1 MAKKKRYRFV
11 DRNRYGRGIISTVTS
26 AVSIVIFL
34 SAVFICMVMAGNAP
48 QWIGALGF
56 SGFVMGFY
64 GMVAGLESFRERN
77 EADSAMDRGR
87 RLRIS
92 QWIRGRSLQIPQWIV
107 EGACGFR
114 NGSVEGVCRF
124 RNESGGRSSLIPY
137 DTDLG

>member
-1 MAKKKRYRFV
+1 MAKKKRYRFE

-77 EADSAMDRGR
+77 ESYALSKIGTLMGGAMVAV
-87 RLRIS
+87 
-92 QWIRGRSLQIPQWIV
+92 WFIV
-107 EGACGFR
+107 FCIGMA
-114 NGSVEGVCRF
+114 
-124 RNESGGRSSLIPY
+124 
-137 DTDLG
+137 